1 MKAPTDEIEARL
13 TTLQDERDELR
24 KQLQA
29 SERRLAQAQVALPA
43 DPAAGTQAT
52 EAAHET
58 VIVQRLDVAST
69 DALRAAGDALRKRYP
84 GAVILLAA
92 VVDDKPAFLAMAGP
106 EVAKRCPAGDV
117 VRAAAEAAGG
127 GGGGRPRS
135 PRAAAPTSRRLTPPS
150 PPAAASSRR
159 SLPAASS
166 RWRRSKAVI
175 LSAAK
180 NLVEQEKATSANY

>member
-1 MKAPTDEIEARL
+1 MPC
-13 TTLQDERDELR
+13 
-24 KQLQA
+24 A
-29 SERRLAQAQVALPA
+29 SVN
-43 DPAAGTQAT
+43 
-52 EAAHET
+52 
-58 VIVQRLDVAST
+58 
-69 DALRAAGDALRKRYP
+69 P

-127 GGGGRPRS
+127 GGGGRPEIAQGGGTNVTKIDRR
-135 PRAAAPTSRRLTPPS
+135 PRRRPQPHRGEACRQLAA
-150 PPAAASSRR
+150 
-159 SLPAASS
+159 

-180 NLVEQEKATSANY
+180 NLVEQEKGYIRQLLDSSHPVWGSE